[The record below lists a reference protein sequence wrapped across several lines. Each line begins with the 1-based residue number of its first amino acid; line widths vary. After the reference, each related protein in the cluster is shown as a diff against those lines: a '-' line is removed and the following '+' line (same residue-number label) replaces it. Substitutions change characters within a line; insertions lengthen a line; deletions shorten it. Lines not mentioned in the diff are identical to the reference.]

1 MPNWSAAFLGRSK
14 KVQIGL
20 WSICKSTERSTDC
33 AFWNNLEIW
42 KFADTDEPDY
52 VLYSRM
58 FLQLSIITG
67 LIGNIFAIVGNG
79 LLCCTRKFKTT
90 VIIQAV
96 ASLCLSASAM
106 LIGASGT
113 VFPILFKAPTA
124 DLPNQKQ
131 INHILTRDYFSVDP
145 RSRPIFEHGLALYL
159 CWASMIIYGIGCSL
173 YIFIACLICTERN
186 SSKVFVRPLSYTTL
200 NEGKTRELPD
210 EPRERVLIASS
221 SNSSS
226 VKETP
231 NNDEINNDSLRKS
244 PQKGSL
250 LSNRYFPKEN
260 QIQTSNLN
268 NDNVNFEKLNRAHTL
283 STIRSKSFMADD
295 NFCDSIARAL
305 SLRKQENDYHES
317 PTTDYST
324 QQDLDEIRDVSYEA
338 EAESEEVESL
348 CPSVASVSII
358 ESSVMDFGQ
367 QPCADPFP
375 KRMMQNYYSE
385 HTRASIGI
393 FRLSC
398 DES

>member
-1 MPNWSAAFLGRSK
+1 
-14 KVQIGL
+14 
-20 WSICKSTERSTDC
+20 
-33 AFWNNLEIW
+33 
-42 KFADTDEPDY
+42 
-52 VLYSRM
+52 M

-67 LIGNIFAIVGNG
+67 LVGNIFAIVGNG

-90 VIIQAV
+90 VIIQAI

-145 RSRPIFEHGLALYL
+145 RSRPIFEHGIALYI
-159 CWASMIIYGIGCSL
+159 CWASMIIYGEVILLAIFQSYLGVGCSL

-186 SSKVFVRPLSYTTL
+186 SSKVFIRPLSYTTL
-200 NEGKTRELPD
+200 NEGKTRDLPD

-226 VKETP
+226 LKETP
-231 NNDEINNDSLRKS
+231 NHDEINNDSLRKT

-268 NDNVNFEKLNRAHTL
+268 NDNVNFEKLNRAQTL

-305 SLRKQENDYHES
+305 SLR
-317 PTTDYST
+317 
-324 QQDLDEIRDVSYEA
+324 
-338 EAESEEVESL
+338 
-348 CPSVASVSII
+348 
-358 ESSVMDFGQ
+358 
-367 QPCADPFP
+367 
-375 KRMMQNYYSE
+375 
-385 HTRASIGI
+385 
-393 FRLSC
+393 
-398 DES
+398 